1 VDPYR
6 FLAVARKE
14 WIQLRRDTR
23 SMILAFV
30 LPMMLLVFFGYAIT
44 FDIDDITL
52 AVLDEDRSAASRE
65 LLDAFVAS
73 DYFTLVRHLESA
85 GEIDDLLIQ
94 GQVQGVLR
102 VPPGYARDRAAP
114 ARDATVQLLLDGA
127 DANTATIAMNL
138 SGAVV
143 ATHGARLATGGGPAA
158 GASVRPNALT
168 GPPVRLE
175 SRTWYSPE
183 LQSRHMIVP
192 GLIAVIMSMIAA
204 MLTALTIAREWER
217 GTMEQ
222 LAATPVG
229 RVEVVLG
236 KLLPYLLIGVFDVSL
251 AVVAGMLLFGTP
263 LNGSVLLL
271 GVMTVLFLIGALGL
285 GIVISAVV
293 KSQVLATQVAMVA
306 TYLPALLL
314 SGFMFDIA
322 SMPIVLQGVTYLV
335 PARYF
340 ITVTRGIF
348 LKGVGVS
355 VLWPQALLMIL
366 FATVGVVLATRA
378 FKKELE
384 G

>member
-1 VDPYR
+1 MDPHR
-6 FLAVARKE
+6 LVAMARKE
-14 WIQLRRDTR
+14 WIQLRRDKR
-23 SMILAFV
+23 SMILAFA

-52 AVLDEDRSAASRE
+52 AVLDEDRTAASRE

-73 DYFTLVRHLESA
+73 DYFTVVEHLEGA
-85 GEIDDLLIQ
+85 GRIDDLLIR
-94 GQVQGVLR
+94 GRALGVLR
-102 VPPGYARDRAAP
+102 IPPGYARDRSAP
-114 ARDATVQLLLDGA
+114 DRDASVQLLLDGA

-143 ATHGARLATGGGPAA
+143 AMHGARLAASASGMGP
-158 GASVRPNALT
+158 SVLS

-175 SRTWYSPE
+175 SRTWYNPE

-236 KLLPYLLIGVFDVSL
+236 KLLPYLVIGVFDVSIAVL
-251 AVVAGMLLFGTP
+251 AGILLFGTP
-263 LNGSVLLL
+263 LNGSVVLL
-271 GVMTVLFLIGALGL
+271 GVMTILFLVGALGL

-293 KSQVLATQVAMVA
+293 KSQVLATQVAMVV

-322 SMPIVLQGVTYLV
+322 SMPIILRGVTYFV

-366 FATVGVVLATRA
+366 FAAAGVALATRA
-378 FKKELE
+378 FRKELE
-384 G
+384 A

>member
-1 VDPYR
+1 MQR
-6 FLAVARKE
+6 HRLLAIARKE

-23 SMILAFV
+23 SMLLAFM
-30 LPMMLLVFFGYAIT
+30 LPLALLVFFGYAIT
-44 FDIDDITL
+44 FDVDEIPI
-52 AVLDEDRSAASRE
+52 AVLDQDRTPESRA

-73 DYFTLVRHLESA
+73 GYFTVDRHVASSGDA
-85 GEIDDLLIQ
+85 DDLLVR
-94 GQVQGVLR
+94 GLVRGVLTI
-102 VPPGYARDRAAP
+102 PPDYTTSLGTLEVAP
-114 ARDATVQLLLDGA
+114 TVQFLLDGS

-138 SGAVV
+138 SGAI
-143 ATHGARLATGGGPAA
+143 AARHGAAVRQRIATISGAATMGGLPI
-158 GASVRPNALT
+158 
-168 GPPVRLE
+168 RLE
-175 SRTWYSPE
+175 SRSWYNPQLE
-183 LQSRHMIVP
+183 SRHMIVP

-222 LAATPVG
+222 LAATPVT
-229 RVEVVLG
+229 RLEVVVG
-236 KLLPYLLIGVFDVSL
+236 KLLPYLVIGLFDVTV
-251 AVVAGMLLFGTP
+251 AVVCGMLLFGTP
-263 LNGSVLLL
+263 LNGSVVLLAA
-271 GVMTVLFLIGALGL
+271 MTVLFLVGALGL

-322 SMPIVLQGVTYLV
+322 SMPIVLEGVTYLV

-348 LKGVGVS
+348 LKGVGIS
-355 VLWPQALLMIL
+355 VLWPQAMLMIGYAVL
-366 FATVGVVLATRA
+366 GVALAARV
-378 FKKELE
+378 FRKELD